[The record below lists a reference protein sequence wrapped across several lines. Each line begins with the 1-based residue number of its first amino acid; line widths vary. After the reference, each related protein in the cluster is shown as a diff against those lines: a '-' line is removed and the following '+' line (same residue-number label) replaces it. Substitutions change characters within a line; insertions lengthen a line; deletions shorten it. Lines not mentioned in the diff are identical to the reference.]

1 MGAANDELTVL
12 PLPQFVHREH
22 LARLKPSRPVR
33 VPSVLRA
40 FTGLMVLVVLT
51 IGIALYAVPWVQT
64 ATGLG
69 RITALNPAD
78 RLQIVTALVE
88 GRIKRWYVQEGSLVK
103 AGDPIVE
110 IEDLDPLL
118 VDRLAAERQ
127 AVFERYRAAQ
137 IASQTALIDY
147 RRQERLFK
155 DGLSARSTFE
165 GAKIRYQEH
174 QAREAAAK
182 ADLNKAEIIL
192 SQQATRKVTAP
203 RDGTVLG
210 ILAGDVATMVKP
222 GQSLAT
228 FLPRDARRAVE
239 IFVTGVDAPLV
250 YKGRKVRLMFDGWP
264 AIQWSGWPARAIGTF
279 GGIVDSVDPN
289 AQQNGRFRV
298 LVTED
303 PLDPWPPATYVRFG
317 SQAQGWVLLNTVRL
331 GYEIWRQMNG
341 FPPLTDTQAAWG
353 GYAQQ
358 PGGAGS

>member
-1 MGAANDELTVL
+1 
-12 PLPQFVHREH
+12 
-22 LARLKPSRPVR
+22 
-33 VPSVLRA
+33 
-40 FTGLMVLVVLT
+40 MVFIVVVT
-51 IGIALYAVPWVQT
+51 GIALYAVPWVQT

-69 RITALNPAD
+69 RITALNPSD

-88 GRIKRWYVQEGSLVK
+88 GRIKRWYVQEGSRLK

-110 IEDLDPLL
+110 IEDLDPLF

-137 IASQTALIDY
+137 NARQTALIDY
-147 RRQERLFK
+147 QRQERLFK

-165 GAKIRYQEH
+165 AAKIRYEEH

-182 ADLNKAEIIL
+182 ADLNKAEINL
-192 SQQATRKVTAP
+192 SQQATRMVRAP

-210 ILAGDVATMVKP
+210 ILAGDVATFVKP
-222 GQSLAT
+222 GQSLAA
-228 FLPRDARRAVE
+228 FLPLDAQRAVE
-239 IFVTGVDAPLV
+239 IFVRGVDAPLV

-289 AQQNGRFRV
+289 AQPNGLFRV
-298 LVTED
+298 LITED
-303 PLDPWPPATYVRFG
+303 PLDPWPHPTYVRFG

-341 FPPLTDTQAAWG
+341 FPPLTDAQAEWG
-353 GYAQQ
+353 GYRYTRL
-358 PGGAGS
+358 PGDTGS